1 MLTPREEQVL
11 ECVARGLQDK
21 AIGSLLGISRKTVR
35 THLQSIFLKTG
46 CRNRTAVTR
55 WYFQR
60 SGSMSAS
67 ARLLHT
73 FPMRNQVGN
82 AEIPGLAGKDQFD
95 FGGLGVDWKL
105 DAAETGGRFSV
116 VHHPIAPRALAA
128 PLHRHQNEDE
138 YSFVLKGTLGA
149 FLGNRIGIAETGT
162 WVAKPRGEWHTLW
175 NASEEPC
182 EVIEV
187 IAPGGF
193 EDYFREVAAA
203 WGDVEAFAAINL
215 KYDIEMDFDS
225 VPALCERFGLTF
237 PKI

>member
-1 MLTPREEQVL
+1 MLTPREDQVAA
-11 ECVARGLQDK
+11 CVARGLQDK
-21 AIGSLLGISRKTVR
+21 AIASLLGISRKTVR
-35 THLQSIFLKTG
+35 THLQSIFRKTG
-46 CRNRTAVTR
+46 CRNRTALTR
-55 WYFQR
+55 WYLQR
-60 SGSMSAS
+60 SGSMSPA
-67 ARLLHT
+67 ARLLHI
-73 FPMRNQVGN
+73 PLRMSRQLRNGDPVLG
-82 AEIPGLAGKDQFD
+82 AKDQFD
-95 FGGLGVDWKL
+95 LGGLGVDWKL

-138 YSFVLKGTLGA
+138 YSFVLNGTLGA
-149 FLGNRIGIAETGT
+149 FLGDRIGIAETGA

-175 NASEEPC
+175 NAGDEPC

-193 EDYFREVAAA
+193 EDYFREVTAA
-203 WGDVEAFAAINL
+203 WGDVEAFAALNA

-237 PKI
+237 PKM